1 MRGGAEWSGPTSRT
15 RDQTGVGQLLVSQ
28 EAVRPSPD
36 SRSWSGTVDEWL
48 PRRRT
53 ARGRPEAGGRLAGC
67 GQGRAGG
74 QAGAVRGL
82 SWDTILAAVDLTTC
96 LFPANPQSPLIDS
109 FHAALQIARALCS
122 VPPHIA
128 VPEHAV
134 LDLWTVGRSAHGVTR
149 EQLAALRGAH
159 RHLDRRDGDQGAV
172 AADRLDTALN
182 HVISTWRVRTT
193 RSSVWPFCPTRM
205 PACSHAP
212 CCHQGS
218 RMTERVSTRF
228 IIMIHAQ
235 HH

>member
-1 MRGGAEWSGPTSRT
+1 MLMMDPPHPFFPQRPDAHRPRVRASPLPVRAEAKLE
-15 RDQTGVGQLLVSQ
+15 VAKN
-28 EAVRPSPD
+28 EAKE
-36 SRSWSGTVDEWL
+36 VD
-48 PRRRT
+48 
-53 ARGRPEAGGRLAGC
+53 ADAEAEK
-67 GQGRAGG
+67 Q
-74 QAGAVRGL
+74 
-82 SWDTILAAVDLTTC
+82 AAV
-96 LFPANPQSPLIDS
+96 
-109 FHAALQIARALCS
+109 
-122 VPPHIA
+122 
-128 VPEHAV
+128 
-134 LDLWTVGRSAHGVTR
+134 
-149 EQLAALRGAH
+149 QLAALRDAH
-159 RHLDRRDGDQGAV
+159 GHLDRRDGDQGAV